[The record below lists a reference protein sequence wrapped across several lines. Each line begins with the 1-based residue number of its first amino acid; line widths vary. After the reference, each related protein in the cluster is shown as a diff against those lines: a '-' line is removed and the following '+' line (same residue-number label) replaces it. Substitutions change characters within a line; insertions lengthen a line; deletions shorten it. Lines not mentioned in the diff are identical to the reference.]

1 MRVPR
6 LNLRIDDLLTVEQA
20 ARRLQIS
27 VATLWRWKAQGDLV
41 AISVL
46 GRTVFDRAQIEAL
59 VRKRHATS

>member
-59 VRKRHATS
+59 VRKRLATS